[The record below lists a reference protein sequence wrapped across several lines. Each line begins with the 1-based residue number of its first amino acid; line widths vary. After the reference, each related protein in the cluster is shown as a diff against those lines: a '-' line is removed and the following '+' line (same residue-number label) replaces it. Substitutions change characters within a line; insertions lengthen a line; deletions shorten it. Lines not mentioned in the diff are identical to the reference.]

1 MTEYQKCELLMALQ
15 TLEKYN
21 TELSQSDAEE
31 MPREDFEIIKKLRD
45 TADNLIDDF
54 APFMY

>member
-15 TLEKYN
+15 TLKKYN
-21 TELSQSDAEE
+21 EELSQSDTEE
-31 MPREDFEIIKKLRD
+31 MPREDFEIIKDLRD
-45 TADNLIDDF
+45 MADNLIEDF